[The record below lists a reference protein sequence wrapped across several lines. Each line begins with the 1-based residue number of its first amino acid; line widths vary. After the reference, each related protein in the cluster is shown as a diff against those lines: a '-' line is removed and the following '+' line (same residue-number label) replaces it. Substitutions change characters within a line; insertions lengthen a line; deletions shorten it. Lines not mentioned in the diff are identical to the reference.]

1 MGKTYDMVY
10 IALFAVLIAIC
21 AWISIPT
28 VIPFTMQTFAIFLT
42 VGVLGGRK
50 GTAAILIYILLGLAG
65 VPVFSGFRGGIGVLF
80 GNTGGYIWGFL
91 FAALMMWGMER
102 LGGKKPWVLALSMLF
117 GMVVYNAFGTG
128 WFLIL
133 YAKNSG
139 SIGLMAVLGWCVFPF
154 LIPDIIKISLAWV
167 LSKRLRKSLQWESG
181 RQQIKSIDR
190 KRMEKNG

>member
-65 VPVFSGFRGGIGVLF
+65 IPVFSGFRGGIGVLF

>member
-50 GTAAILIYILLGLAG
+50 GTAAILIYILLGLVG